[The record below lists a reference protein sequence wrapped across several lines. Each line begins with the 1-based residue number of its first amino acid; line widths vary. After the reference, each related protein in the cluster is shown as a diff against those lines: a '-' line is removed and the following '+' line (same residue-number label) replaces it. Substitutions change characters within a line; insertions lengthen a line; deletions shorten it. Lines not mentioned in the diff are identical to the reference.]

1 MVVVVRDAQPDTPA
15 QKVTVAMNAALPF
28 MAPLIGGWW
37 RPGKVLRGEHGGHR
51 PSRLTYPWRVF
62 ILQQTQI
69 PLGGKEK
76 TMSGQELAVLGGGLA
91 AVAWVNWYFF
101 LAKGP
106 AAVARAGAGG
116 VQEVTIAVR
125 GGYEPAVVKVR
136 KGAPVRLTFDR
147 QETSGCSEEVVFPDF
162 GVRKFLP
169 AFEKTVVEIV
179 PAEAGAFGFTC
190 GMSMLQGRLEV
201 E

>member
-1 MVVVVRDAQPDTPA
+1 
-15 QKVTVAMNAALPF
+15 
-28 MAPLIGGWW
+28 
-37 RPGKVLRGEHGGHR
+37 
-51 PSRLTYPWRVF
+51 
-62 ILQQTQI
+62 
-69 PLGGKEK
+69 
-76 TMSGQELAVLGGGLA
+76 MSGQELAVSGGGLA